1 MKYFFH
7 RDVLLSVL
15 FVFLITFLLKLF
27 VFNVEF
33 LNPFANALKDF
44 KFTDIYYSRLKSD
57 QSSMPDT
64 NVVVVNIGYNT
75 REEIARQ
82 VEIIN
87 RFNPEVVAIDAT
99 FEQPRSPEEDSALK
113 AVLRKYDNIVLA
125 SYFISNHDG
134 LKSLVQSAEKFRSN
148 AKEGFANFP
157 STINQKTIRSFVPK
171 VKHDGRE
178 YLSFSSQVV
187 KMADSK
193 AYSKLMERSDKVER
207 INYKG
212 NTERFIVIPQ
222 SAISENNKALK
233 LLESKI
239 VLLGFH
245 GTAQSPKVLEDLHF
259 TPMNPHYSGRS
270 NPDMYGV
277 IIQANII
284 SMILEERYLN
294 KIPLWLT
301 YVLAFII
308 LYLHMFVFVKFYIF
322 NQIWYDVL
330 SRVSQIFMSVLLVG
344 IEILVFAIFGW
355 TIKMAIILVPV
366 LLSLDVLFVYDG
378 IAKFLNKKFKYK
390 TLFADE

>member
-15 FVFLITFLLKLF
+15 FVFLITFLLKLL

-33 LNPFANALKDF
+33 LNPFSNALKDF
-44 KFTDIYYSRLKSD
+44 KFTDIYYSRLKPD

-64 NVVVVNIGYNT
+64 NVVVVNIGHNS

-99 FEQPRSPEEDSALK
+99 FEQPRSPEEDSLLK
-113 AVLRKYDNIVLA
+113 VVIGKYDNIVLA
-125 SYFISNHDG
+125 SYFISDQDG
-134 LKSLVQSAEKFRSN
+134 LKKLVQSAEKFRSK

-157 STINQKTIRSFVPK
+157 STLNQKTIRSFVPK
-171 VKHDGRE
+171 VNYKGE
-178 YLSFSSQVV
+178 EVLSFSSQIV
-187 KMADSK
+187 KMSDK
-193 AYSKLMERSDKVER
+193 EAYSKLMERTNRVEH

-212 NTERFIVIPQ
+212 NKERFIVIPL
-222 SAISENNKALK
+222 SAISENNQSLK
-233 LLESKI
+233 LLEDKI

-245 GTAQSPKVLEDLHF
+245 GTKQSPKVLEDLHF
-259 TPMNPHYSGRS
+259 TPMNPNYSGRS

-277 IIQANII
+277 VIQANII
-284 SMILEERYLN
+284 SMILEGRYLSR
-294 KIPLWLT
+294 IPSWLT
-301 YVLAFII
+301 YVLAFVI

-330 SRVSQIFMSVLLVG
+330 SRVSQIFMSIFLVG
-344 IEILVFAIFGW
+344 IEILIFAVFGW
-355 TIKMAIILVPV
+355 TMQMAIILVPV

-378 IAKFLNKKFKYK
+378 IAKYLNKKIKYK

>member
-15 FVFLITFLLKLF
+15 FVFLITFLLQLF
-27 VFNVEF
+27 VFNAEF

-64 NVVVVNIGYNT
+64 NVVVVNIGYNS

-87 RFNPEVVAIDAT
+87 RFNPKVVAIDAT

-113 AVLRKYDNIVLA
+113 TVLRKYENVVLA
-125 SYFISNHDG
+125 SYFISNQDG
-134 LKSLVQSAEKFRSN
+134 LNTLVQSAEKFRSN
-148 AKEGFANFP
+148 TKEGFANFP
-157 STINQKTIRSFVPK
+157 STLNQKTIRSFVPK
-171 VKHDGRE
+171 VRSGGQE
-178 YLSFSSQVV
+178 VLSFSSQIV
-187 KMADSK
+187 KMSDK
-193 AYSKLMERSDKVER
+193 EAYSKLMKRSNSVER

-212 NTERFIVIPQ
+212 NTERFIVIPL
-222 SAISENNKALK
+222 SAVSESNHSLK
-233 LLESKI
+233 LLEDKI

-245 GTAQSPKVLEDLHF
+245 GTRQSPMVLEDLHF

-277 IIQANII
+277 VIQANII

-294 KIPLWLT
+294 KIPSWLT
-301 YVLAFII
+301 CVLAFII

-378 IAKFLNKKFKYK
+378 IAKFLNNKFKYK